1 MSRIFQN
8 VILQLKDLYNRR
20 LGLIDA
26 SGSLTACTYGIL
38 DADTIDFILKKYS
51 DPNAFYSYNGFTY
64 KPVGNR
70 NKLEFITFCEGTD
83 ETARTCASVL
93 AITISN
99 LKTLH
104 DEKYDKTNLVKNILM
119 DNILPGDIL
128 IKSKDLHLAVDV
140 NRVVFIIQTEGVS
153 NFSIYDIL
161 QNLFPEKGK
170 NFIINIDER
179 YLALV
184 REVKEGTDSKDLEK
198 IAKSIVDTLYTE
210 ALVKVYIGIGSVC
223 ENIRDLAL
231 SYKEAQ
237 VALEVGKVFD
247 IEKQIINYENLGI
260 GRLIYQLPTTLCE
273 LFLSEVFKKETLDV
287 LDQETILTIQKFFK
301 HNLNVSETARELFVH
316 RNTLVYRLDKI
327 EKVTGLDLREFDQA
341 VTFKVAMMVKKYLS
355 SNAVKF

>member
-20 LGLIDA
+20 MGLIDS

-237 VALEVGKVFD
+237 VALDVGKVFD

-355 SNAVKF
+355 SNTTKF